1 MTRRLRKEVS
11 KLSRSPPDGIKF
23 IQNEEERL
31 DEIHAEI
38 SGPVGTPFEG
48 GFFRVKLVLTK
59 DFPTSPPRGYFLTR
73 IYHPNVATNGDICVN
88 TLKKDWKADMEMS
101 HILTVIRCL
110 LIVPFPE
117 SSLND
122 EAGRLFMESYEEY
135 ERRAKLHT
143 SVHATQSVA
152 MCEAAGEGSDEAE
165 GGAGTGKSTTA
176 VSATDAGVD
185 ARGSTSTVG
194 ASVESGTPSKR
205 VKGAA
210 TPKAKG
216 KGDKKKSKK
225 KKGGLNRL

>member
-1 MTRRLRKEVS
+1 MGTSAQRCAA
-11 KLSRSPPDGIKF
+11 
-23 IQNEEERL
+23 
-31 DEIHAEI
+31 HAPARQH
-38 SGPVGTPFEG
+38 G
-48 GFFRVKLVLTK
+48 
-59 DFPTSPPRGYFLTR
+59 
-73 IYHPNVATNGDICVN
+73 
-88 TLKKDWKADMEMS
+88 
-101 HILTVIRCL
+101 
-110 LIVPFPE
+110 
-117 SSLND
+117 
-122 EAGRLFMESYEEY
+122 
-135 ERRAKLHT
+135 
-143 SVHATQSVA
+143 VA